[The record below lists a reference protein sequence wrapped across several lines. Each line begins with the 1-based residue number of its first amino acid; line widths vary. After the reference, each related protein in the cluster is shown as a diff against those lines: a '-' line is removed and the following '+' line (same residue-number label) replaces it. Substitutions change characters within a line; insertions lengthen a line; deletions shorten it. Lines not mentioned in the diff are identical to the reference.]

1 MLDIDITL
9 LIQLANFLALMVILN
24 LILYRPL
31 RKIITER
38 KEKVSGLEREIEG
51 LIKNASQRLEDF
63 KVKMS
68 GAHERGNKEKE
79 NLKNEGL
86 GEEKQIISK
95 TRSEAEASKSQMLSQ
110 IDQDANKAKEE
121 LKGQVSGF
129 ASDIAAKILGRSI

>member
-9 LIQLANFLALMVILN
+9 LIQMANFLALMVILN

-31 RKIITER
+31 RKIIAER

-63 KVKMS
+63 KVKMG

-79 NLKNEGL
+79 ILKNEGL

-95 TRSEAEASKSQMLSQ
+95 TRSEAEASKSHMLSQ
-110 IDQDANKAKEE
+110 VEQDADKAKEE

>member
-9 LIQLANFLALMVILN
+9 LIQMANFLALMVILN

-31 RKIITER
+31 RKIIAER

-63 KVKMS
+63 KVKMG

-79 NLKNEGL
+79 ILKNEGL

-110 IDQDANKAKEE
+110 VEQDADKAKEE